1 MVDVVV
7 GSKKRLMEVQGDVME
22 ITPLGA
28 GQEVGRS
35 CVLLKFKGKQIMFD
49 CGIHPAYTGVASL
62 PFFDHISDMSQIDL
76 CLVTHFHLDHSGAVP
91 YLIGRTDF
99 KGRIFMTHPTKPI
112 CKLLWQDFSRVS
124 RIAAEDHIYSRADI
138 DQAMSVIERSTFH
151 ETVTLPCGIS
161 FTAYRA
167 GHVLGAAM
175 YVIEIAGIR
184 VLYTGDFSCELDRHL
199 PAAEI
204 VPAPIH
210 ALIVESTY
218 GVQAHEPREE
228 RERRFT
234 QSVHEVVKQGGKCLL
249 PVFALGR
256 AQELLLLLEEF
267 WDKNPEIQKVPIF
280 YCTPMANKCLR
291 IFETY
296 TALCSDRVQEE
307 ANNCRN
313 TWRSMKYVKNL
324 ADSGGPEWDNKVM
337 APGQACVVLAAPGM
351 LQSGTSRELFEHWCS
366 DRRNGIVLTGYSVGG
381 TLANDLQSDPE
392 VITLPDGRRLPLKC
406 ATRFISFSAHSD
418 YGQTRE
424 FIAATRTPHVIL
436 VHGEQ
441 NLMRR
446 LRDRLAVE
454 FPHISCSNPQNTQTV
469 ELTFPSGK
477 LLGEAVGAAA
487 TILEKPEI
495 STSSLLLVEDSKIQ
509 GLSANSGVAGI
520 GALVVTPEDLN
531 QFANVSAIKAKFTQ
545 RIDGLPVPPS
555 VECVD
560 YVKSL
565 VEDIFDDVQSFKNKL
580 SVENGLVDIQAVG
593 DTVWVSWFGSPQAD
607 VTADAISLVLL
618 NARKEVA
625 AVQPGA
631 MKISKNVEAEKSVQM
646 LSKLIE
652 MNYGE
657 IKNVDQQ
664 ALLVQA
670 FDGSAEVVVDV
681 AGRTVTLVKGD
692 AQSAKK
698 LQDLVKAF

>member
-1 MVDVVV
+1 
-7 GSKKRLMEVQGDVME
+7 
-22 ITPLGA
+22 
-28 GQEVGRS
+28 
-35 CVLLKFKGKQIMFD
+35 
-49 CGIHPAYTGVASL
+49 
-62 PFFDHISDMSQIDL
+62 
-76 CLVTHFHLDHSGAVP
+76 
-91 YLIGRTDF
+91 
-99 KGRIFMTHPTKPI
+99 
-112 CKLLWQDFSRVS
+112 
-124 RIAAEDHIYSRADI
+124 
-138 DQAMSVIERSTFH
+138 
-151 ETVTLPCGIS
+151 
-161 FTAYRA
+161 
-167 GHVLGAAM
+167 
-175 YVIEIAGIR
+175 
-184 VLYTGDFSCELDRHL
+184 
-199 PAAEI
+199 
-204 VPAPIH
+204 
-210 ALIVESTY
+210 
-218 GVQAHEPREE
+218 
-228 RERRFT
+228 
-234 QSVHEVVKQGGKCLL
+234 
-249 PVFALGR
+249 
-256 AQELLLLLEEF
+256 
-267 WDKNPEIQKVPIF
+267 
-280 YCTPMANKCLR
+280 
-291 IFETY
+291 
-296 TALCSDRVQEE
+296 
-307 ANNCRN
+307 
-313 TWRSMKYVKNL
+313 
-324 ADSGGPEWDNKVM
+324 
-337 APGQACVVLAAPGM
+337 
-351 LQSGTSRELFEHWCS
+351 
-366 DRRNGIVLTGYSVGG
+366 
-381 TLANDLQSDPE
+381 LANDLQSDPE